1 MTGNARRLLDETMN
15 SPLIDDFSDNT
26 LRIRRNML
34 AASFIA
40 MFILCSGLNL
50 VSFLGFKFVGLDRV
64 ELLISMLLVT
74 AYFTIHFCLNSISDL
89 QKHRIRATGRK
100 MLLKNVKKAFSRP
113 ETGVGI
119 HDDMYDI
126 DQDPTI
132 FSWFA
137 THKERLTNTTKLYP
151 GNLDVLE
158 EGLENFGNSF
168 CSFLAFQNL
177 RWRVI
182 EFYGPLS
189 FSVLA
194 CICIL
199 LEISFG
205 IFPAPQQLCDQL

>member
-89 QKHRIRATGRK
+89 
-100 MLLKNVKKAFSRP
+100 
-113 ETGVGI
+113 
-119 HDDMYDI
+119 
-126 DQDPTI
+126 
-132 FSWFA
+132 
-137 THKERLTNTTKLYP
+137 
-151 GNLDVLE
+151 
-158 EGLENFGNSF
+158 
-168 CSFLAFQNL
+168 
-177 RWRVI
+177 
-182 EFYGPLS
+182 
-189 FSVLA
+189 
-194 CICIL
+194 
-199 LEISFG
+199 
-205 IFPAPQQLCDQL
+205 